1 VVGFLL
7 VIEDENTRSKLEE
20 LYYQYHKEMFYIA
33 YNILKD
39 YHEAQDI
46 VQTAIIK
53 ISSYMD
59 RIESIKCNKTR
70 AFLVIIVRNISYN
83 IYNQRKRRN
92 TMPLDSIEEI
102 VPEEDIGPE
111 LHMIRL
117 DQAKEMARLLSNI
130 NKTYADILTLK
141 YFYEYSNSEIA
152 QLINMTE
159 GNVRVKIHRA
169 KQALKKECLKE
180 GALDEANR
188 YGYQTKK

>member
-1 VVGFLL
+1 MVGFLL
-7 VIEDENTRSKLEE
+7 VIDNEIIRSKLEE

-33 YNILKD
+33 YNIIKD

-53 ISSYMD
+53 ISSYLD
-59 RIESIKCNKTR
+59 RIESVKCNKTR

-102 VPEEDIGPE
+102 IPEEDAGPE

-117 DQAKEMARLLSNI
+117 DQAKEMARLLANI

-141 YFYEYSNSEIA
+141 YYYEYSNSEIA
-152 QLINMTE
+152 QLLNMTE

-180 GALDEANR
+180 GALNEANR
-188 YGYQTKK
+188 YG